1 MEIKSKNELEQII
14 KENKEKLVALRFHA
28 SWCAPCKVLGDV
40 IDELNLEDVLFVGA
54 DVDEAEESFAS
65 ENNVLGVPTVLF
77 YKNGNVVDRFT
88 GMIGKDALLNKI
100 NEIKSK

>member
-40 IDELNLEDVLFVGA
+40 ID
-54 DVDEAEESFAS
+54 
-65 ENNVLGVPTVLF
+65 
-77 YKNGNVVDRFT
+77 
-88 GMIGKDALLNKI
+88 
-100 NEIKSK
+100 